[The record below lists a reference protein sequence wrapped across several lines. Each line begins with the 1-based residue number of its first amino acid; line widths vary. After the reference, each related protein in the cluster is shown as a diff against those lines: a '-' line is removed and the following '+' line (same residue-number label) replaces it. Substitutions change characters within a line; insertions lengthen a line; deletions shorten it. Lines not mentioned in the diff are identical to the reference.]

1 MLFIKFKKIFFGISL
16 VLIIGSL
23 FSLVKFPLKAGIDF
37 SGGSLLEVK
46 TPSSLD
52 KNEVKKIFSELG
64 VKEVEISQTKKNYYL
79 LRFET
84 VDEKKHQE
92 ILSKLKEK
100 FPGVL
105 QEKFE
110 SIGPSIGMEIRRKS
124 FFAGI
129 LAIFSI
135 ALYVAFA
142 FRKVS
147 RIISSWKYGMIVVLT
162 LFHDVLITLGFYAL
176 YSHFFGGVFDTKI
189 VVALLTIMGYSVND
203 TIVVFDR
210 VRENLRKM
218 FGQKSFEEILNL
230 SIIQTLPRSLN
241 TSLTTLFVVLALAI
255 LGPKSIFPFTI
266 IIVCGIIIG
275 TYSSVCIATPSLTFF
290 KKGNKSK

>member
-1 MLFIKFKKIFFGISL
+1 MLFIKFKKIFFGVSL
-16 VLIIGSL
+16 VLIIGAL
-23 FSLVKFPLKAGIDF
+23 ILLIKLPPKVGIDF
-37 SGGSLLEVK
+37 SGGSLLEIK
-46 TPSSLD
+46 TSSSLD
-52 KNEVKKIFSELG
+52 KNEIKKIFSEL
-64 VKEVEISQTKKNYYL
+64 KINEVEISQTKKNHYL

-100 FPGVL
+100 FPGL
-105 QEKFE
+105 SQEKFE

-129 LAIFSI
+129 LAIILI

-147 RIISSWKYGMIVVLT
+147 RMISSWKYGTIVILT
-162 LFHDVLITLGFYAL
+162 LFHDVLITLGFYTL

-218 FGQKSFEEILNL
+218 FGQRNFEEILNL
-230 SIIQTLPRSLN
+230 SIVQVLPRSLN
-241 TSLTTLFVVLALAI
+241 TSLTTLFAVLALAI
-255 LGPKSIFPFTI
+255 LGPKSIFPFA
-266 IIVCGIIIG
+266 IVVICGIIIG
-275 TYSSVCIATPSLTFF
+275 TYSSICIATPSLTFF
-290 KKGNKSK
+290 KKRNK